1 MAEGF
6 AGAAVLGLA
15 LCSYATSVALH
26 GNGFIAAFTGGLAFA
41 AAGGPAA
48 KLVPFV
54 EETGTMLSLLVWL
67 IFGVVA
73 VVPALKDLT
82 WQTVLYAVLSLTVI
96 RMLPVAIAL
105 AGTRLGRPAVLFIG
119 WFGPRGLASVVFGL
133 LALEDLAEPAA
144 KPAITVIAF
153 TVLLSVLAH
162 GLTADPLAS
171 RYGPRLTPPP
181 GAAAPSGWPRYPN
194 DASSAAPRPAGP
206 EKKEIADDNR
216 SGPDRGRPRR
226 RIEEPARMP
235 PSRQIRGNGRKTSPG
250 GVPARPRPGAVMQ
263 PLAARRL
270 GRFARPRRR
279 LRAGLVQLLCALAG
293 LGLGLLLPR
302 ITLDSTVASTRV
314 TEALVAVGFG
324 VLGLVTVIFSL
335 LFLVVQWAFTSL
347 SPRLNLFRD
356 DPIVWRTFAF
366 AVGVFVFSVTTALVI
381 GDQQKVSVIVPAA
394 EVAAV
399 LAAIALIRTL
409 QVKAFASIQ
418 LAPTLSAIAG
428 QGRGIIDDLYRRPCP
443 PGRQPAAPLPPRRRA
458 VLWPHRQAILQQLDL
473 GRLLRAAD
481 GAVIVLRAGMGD
493 TLQQGAPVADLHGG
507 EAADTAVLAGLVT
520 GPERTFRQDPLF
532 AFRLL
537 ADIAM
542 RALSP
547 AVNDPATAVQVL
559 DTIESLLQALVSRD
573 LDVAEVADDAGTV
586 RVVLALPSWDD
597 YLRTGLDD
605 LIESA
610 AQSPMVLLRAR
621 ALLTTLLNAAP
632 PARQPPIT
640 RRLQRAEQLGAGN
653 FALIWHE
660 ATGTARRPSSAA
672 DQSSPAS

>member
-1 MAEGF
+1 M
-6 AGAAVLGLA
+6 
-15 LCSYATSVALH
+15 
-26 GNGFIAAFTGGLAFA
+26 
-41 AAGGPAA
+41 
-48 KLVPFV
+48 
-54 EETGTMLSLLVWL
+54 
-67 IFGVVA
+67 
-73 VVPALKDLT
+73 
-82 WQTVLYAVLSLTVI
+82 
-96 RMLPVAIAL
+96 R
-105 AGTRLGRPAVLFIG
+105 
-119 WFGPRGLASVVFGL
+119 
-133 LALEDLAEPAA
+133 
-144 KPAITVIAF
+144 
-153 TVLLSVLAH
+153 
-162 GLTADPLAS
+162 
-171 RYGPRLTPPP
+171 
-181 GAAAPSGWPRYPN
+181 
-194 DASSAAPRPAGP
+194 
-206 EKKEIADDNR
+206 
-216 SGPDRGRPRR
+216 
-226 RIEEPARMP
+226 
-235 PSRQIRGNGRKTSPG
+235 
-250 GVPARPRPGAVMQ
+250 

-270 GRFARPRRR
+270 GRFGRPQRR

-302 ITLDSTVASTRV
+302 ITFESTVASSRV
-314 TEALVAVGFG
+314 TDALVAVGFG
-324 VLGLVTVIFSL
+324 ILGLVTVIFSL

-381 GDQQKVSVIVPAA
+381 GDQEKVSVIVPAA
-394 EVAAV
+394 EVVAL

-418 LAPTLSAIAG
+418 LAPTLAAIAS

-443 PGRQPAAPLPPRRRA
+443 AGRKPAPLPPRRRA

-473 GRLLRAAD
+473 GRLLAAAG

-507 EAADTAVLAGLVT
+507 EAADTTVLAGLVT
-520 GPERTFRQDPLF
+520 GPERTFGQDPLF

-537 ADIAM
+537 ADIGM

-573 LDVAEVADDAGTV
+573 LDVAEVTDDAGAV

-605 LIESA
+605 LLESA

-621 ALLTTLLNAAP
+621 TLLTTLRNAAP

-640 RRLQRAEQLGAGN
+640 RRLHRAEELGAGN
-653 FALIWHE
+653 FPLIWHD
-660 ATGTARRPSSAA
+660 AAGTAVQPGS
-672 DQSSPAS
+672 